1 MKEVPMFSLPF
12 SFSSLPALSS
22 RLGLGLMLAA
32 AGTGSALYLF
42 PSPSLPDFPP
52 LPALAEEETA
62 DPLKKPVRPKPLPRR
77 DPFRPLDHPVGTLA
91 PGKKVPAVPI
101 PSGIP
106 AAPAA
111 SQPAP
116 SLQVCRLLG
125 ILEMNGTRKAL
136 AALPE
141 GHRLLGKGDEL
152 PGLGSITQVL
162 PSALECGARQIR
174 IGEVWP

>member
-1 MKEVPMFSLPF
+1 MFSLPF
-12 SFSSLPALSS
+12 SFSSLPALPS